1 MIYWNHNLLHGQSG
15 EIKGIIF
22 IGLDIS
28 ERRELEER
36 LHYLAYYDYL
46 THLPNRILLEDI
58 GTDLIK
64 RAQEGKQKLAFIYL
78 DVDNFKNINDT
89 LGHGSGD
96 GLLVFVANIL
106 SEQIV
111 SPNVIAR
118 LGGDE
123 FAIILTDINSIDDIT
138 EVIKGILSSLRR
150 PYNIRNREFYISVS
164 IGVAI
169 YPEHGENLATLM
181 QNADTAMFHI
191 KKFSKDNFSIFSP
204 HMQEEAW
211 RYMEMSGHLKSAISN
226 ERFFLHYQP
235 QIDLNTGII
244 VGVEALIRW
253 IHPEIG
259 YIPPMKFITFA
270 EETGDIEQI
279 GDWVFNTV
287 YKQKRKWEDQGFT
300 GFKVSVNLSGRM
312 LTQSRLIPG
321 LQKML
326 KENHI
331 NSSDVIIE
339 ITETAV
345 MADLEK
351 SIDVLNELKGLGVT
365 IALDDFG
372 SGYSSLTYLQ
382 KLPIDILKVDKD
394 LIENISHKGKELNIF
409 KFIIKLAHS
418 LGLIVV
424 AEGVE
429 TEEQLAILKN
439 NGCDI
444 GQGYYFSK
452 PLAPQDLEQYF
463 RDGDFRLLTEK

>member
-1 MIYWNHNLLHGQSG
+1 MFNKIKQGERIGNYEFEIKCKTGETAMIYWNHNLLHGQSG

-191 KKFSKDNFSIFSP
+191 KNLVRTIFPS
-204 HMQEEAW
+204 
-211 RYMEMSGHLKSAISN
+211 
-226 ERFFLHYQP
+226 F
-235 QIDLNTGII
+235 
-244 VGVEALIRW
+244 
-253 IHPEIG
+253 
-259 YIPPMKFITFA
+259 
-270 EETGDIEQI
+270 
-279 GDWVFNTV
+279 
-287 YKQKRKWEDQGFT
+287 
-300 GFKVSVNLSGRM
+300 
-312 LTQSRLIPG
+312 
-321 LQKML
+321 
-326 KENHI
+326 
-331 NSSDVIIE
+331 
-339 ITETAV
+339 
-345 MADLEK
+345 
-351 SIDVLNELKGLGVT
+351 
-365 IALDDFG
+365 
-372 SGYSSLTYLQ
+372 
-382 KLPIDILKVDKD
+382 LPICRK
-394 LIENISHKGKELNIF
+394 
-409 KFIIKLAHS
+409 
-418 LGLIVV
+418 
-424 AEGVE
+424 
-429 TEEQLAILKN
+429 
-439 NGCDI
+439 
-444 GQGYYFSK
+444 K
-452 PLAPQDLEQYF
+452 P
-463 RDGDFRLLTEK
+463 GGIWK